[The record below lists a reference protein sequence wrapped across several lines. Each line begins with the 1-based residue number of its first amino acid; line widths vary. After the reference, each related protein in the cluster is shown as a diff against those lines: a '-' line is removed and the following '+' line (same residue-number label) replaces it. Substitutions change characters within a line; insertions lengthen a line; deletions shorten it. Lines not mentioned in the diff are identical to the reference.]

1 MSKIKSLDDHSA
13 TILQLSVELSHLPP
27 YHPDY
32 DKKNDQLSR
41 QLTAWVGKLSITIH
55 RAENEQTGWESDEIG
70 YPIIPMARK
79 KDSGRPQT
87 GDYIAYLDDYD
98 MFAGVLVE
106 RKGVTRSNG
115 RMTGCDLYSSFAKA
129 DNRRRF
135 YAEIERYHQDPRF
148 DLMVLIAECSYGEYL
163 SFKPAFNG
171 NQYNKC
177 NYGMNVAS
185 RRATM
190 AKLEVMGCHVK
201 YKGTRQVAVE
211 YYHDLVVQW
220 CRWNY
225 KKILNIDDNY

>member
-1 MSKIKSLDDHSA
+1 MSKTKSIDDHAA
-13 TILQLSVELSHLPP
+13 TILQLSVELRHLPA
-27 YHPDY
+27 YHPEF

-41 QLTAWVGKLSITIH
+41 QLSAWAGKLNITVH
-55 RAENEQTGWESDEIG
+55 VASNEQRPYTAEEIG
-70 YPIIPMARK
+70 YPIIPMPLK
-79 KDSGRPQT
+79 KISGAPQV
-87 GDYIAYLDDYD
+87 GDYHAYLDDYD
-98 MFAGVLVE
+98 QFCGLCVE
-106 RKGVTRSNG
+106 RKGVRRKNG
-115 RMTGCDLYSSFAKA
+115 RMISCDLYNSFSKE

-148 DLMVLIAECSYGEYL
+148 NLMVLIAECSYGEYL

-201 YKGTRQVAVE
+201 YMGTRQAAVE
-211 YYHDLVVQW
+211 YYHDLVIQW

-225 KKILNIDDNY
+225 KKILNIEI